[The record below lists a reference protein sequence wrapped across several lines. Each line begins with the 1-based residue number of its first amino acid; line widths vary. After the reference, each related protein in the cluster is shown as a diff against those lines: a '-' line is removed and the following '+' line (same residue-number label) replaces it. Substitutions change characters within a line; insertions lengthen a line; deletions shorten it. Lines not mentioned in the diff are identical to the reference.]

1 MSDQVSLNVD
11 VRTES
16 GKKFAKRLRYRGQ
29 LPAVV
34 YGENAES
41 VACSVDYRTLS
52 DLLKAHGRNA
62 IISLSAGDGSHSTII
77 KDIQYHPV
85 RGEILHVDFHR
96 IDLTRKIVVDV
107 PVHATGSAVGVRIG
121 EGILEQ
127 MLHEIEVECLPTD
140 IPDHIAVDVSALE
153 IGDSLHVS
161 DIVLD
166 GDDLS
171 IVTDSDRTMFAVA
184 APALVIEEE
193 EEEDE
198 EGLVAE
204 GEEGEEGEEM
214 QEPEL
219 IERGRRSRDD
229 EEGDE

>member
-11 VRTES
+11 VRTEA
-16 GKKFAKRLRYRGQ
+16 GKKVAKRLRYRGQ

-34 YGENAES
+34 YGENAAS

-62 IISLSAGDGSHSTII
+62 IISLSAGDTSQSTII

-85 RGEILHVDFHR
+85 LGEILHVDFHR
-96 IDLTRKIVVDV
+96 IDLTRKIVVEV
-107 PVHATGSAVGVRIG
+107 PIHATGSAVGVRIG

-127 MLHEIEVECLPTD
+127 MLHELEVECLPVD
-140 IPDHIAVDVSALE
+140 IPDNVAINVSDLE

-161 DIVLD
+161 DIVLS
-166 GDDLS
+166 GDEMT
-171 IVTDSDRTMFAVA
+171 IVTDDDRTVFAVA
-184 APALVIEEE
+184 APALIVEEEE

-198 EGLVAE
+198 L

-219 IERGRRSRDD
+219 IERGGRRSSDD

>member
-1 MSDQVSLNVD
+1 MSDQISLKVD

-16 GKKFAKRLRYRGQ
+16 GKKFAKHLRYRGQ

-34 YGENAES
+34 YGENAAS
-41 VACSVDYRTLS
+41 VACSVDYRALS

-62 IISLSAGDGSHSTII
+62 IISLSAGDASQSTII

-85 RGEILHVDFHR
+85 RGEMLHVDFHR
-96 IDLTRKIVVDV
+96 IDLARKIVVEV
-107 PVHATGSAVGVRIG
+107 PLHATGSAVGVRIG

-127 MLHEIEVECLPTD
+127 MLHELEVECLPTD
-140 IPDHIAVDVSALE
+140 IPDHIEVDVSDLD

-171 IVTDSDRTMFAVA
+171 IVTDIDRAVFAVA

-193 EEEDE
+193 EVEDE
-198 EGLVAE
+198 EGMVA
-204 GEEGEEGEEM
+204 EGEEGEEM

-219 IERGRRSRDD
+219 IERGRRRDDD

>member
-29 LPAVV
+29 LPGVV
-34 YGENAES
+34 YGEDAAS
-41 VACSVDYRTLS
+41 VACSVDYRALS

-62 IISLSAGDGSHSTII
+62 IISLSAGDASQSTII

-85 RGEILHVDFHR
+85 RGEMLHVDFHR
-96 IDLTRKIVVDV
+96 IDLARKIVVEV
-107 PVHATGSAVGVRIG
+107 PIHATGSAVGVRIS

-127 MLHEIEVECLPTD
+127 MLHELEVECLPTD
-140 IPDHIAVDVSALE
+140 IPDHIEIDVSDLD

-171 IVTDSDRTMFAVA
+171 IVTDIDRTMFAVA

-193 EEEDE
+193 EEVEDE
-198 EGLVAE
+198 EGMVA
-204 GEEGEEGEEM
+204 EGEEGEEM

>member
-1 MSDQVSLNVD
+1 MFDQVSLTVD
-11 VRTES
+11 VRAES
-16 GKKFAKRLRYRGQ
+16 GKKVAKRLRYRGQ

-34 YGENAES
+34 YGEGTAS
-41 VACSVDYRTLS
+41 VACSVDYRALS

-62 IISLSAGDGSHSTII
+62 IISLSAGDARQSTII

-85 RGEILHVDFHR
+85 RGEMLHVDFHR
-96 IDLTRKIVVDV
+96 IDLTRKIVVEV
-107 PVHATGSAVGVRIG
+107 PIRATGSAVGVRIS

-127 MLHEIEVECLPTD
+127 MLHELEVECLPTE
-140 IPDHIAVDVSALE
+140 IPDHIEIDVSDLE

-161 DIVLD
+161 DIVVQ

-171 IVTDSDRTMFAVA
+171 VVTDSDRTVFAVA
-184 APALVIEEE
+184 APALVMEEAE
-193 EEEDE
+193 EGADE

-204 GEEGEEGEEM
+204 GEAGEEM

-219 IERGRRSRDD
+219 IERGRRSSDD
-229 EEGDE
+229 EAGDES

>member
-34 YGENAES
+34 YGENAKS

-62 IISLSAGDGSHSTII
+62 IISLSAGDGSQSTII

-107 PVHATGSAVGVRIG
+107 PVQATGSAVGVRIG

>member
-1 MSDQVSLNVD
+1 MSDQISLKVD

-34 YGENAES
+34 YGEDAAS
-41 VACSVDYRTLS
+41 VACSVDYRALS

-62 IISLSAGDGSHSTII
+62 IISLRAGDANQSTII

-85 RGEILHVDFHR
+85 RGEMLHVDFHR
-96 IDLTRKIVVDV
+96 IDLARKIVVEV
-107 PVHATGSAVGVRIG
+107 PIHATGSAVGVRIG

-127 MLHEIEVECLPTD
+127 MLHELEVECLPTD
-140 IPDHIAVDVSALE
+140 IPDHIEIDVSDLD

-161 DIVLD
+161 DIVLE

-171 IVTDSDRTMFAVA
+171 VVTDIDRTVFAVA
-184 APALVIEEE
+184 APALVLEEE
-193 EEEDE
+193 EEVEDE
-198 EGLVAE
+198 EGLVV
-204 GEEGEEGEEM
+204 EGEEGEEM

-219 IERGRRSRDD
+219 IERGRRRDDD
-229 EEGDE
+229 EEGDES

>member
-1 MSDQVSLNVD
+1 MSDQISLSVD
-11 VRTES
+11 VRAKS
-16 GKKFAKRLRYRGQ
+16 GKKVAKQLRYRGQ

-34 YGENAES
+34 YGENAAS
-41 VACSVDYRTLS
+41 VACSVDYRALS

-62 IISLSAGDGSHSTII
+62 IISLSAGDGSQSTII

-166 GDDLS
+166 GDDLT

>member
-1 MSDQVSLNVD
+1 MSDQISLSVD
-11 VRTES
+11 VRAAS
-16 GKKFAKRLRYRGQ
+16 GKKVAKRLRYSGQ

-34 YGENAES
+34 YGEGAAS
-41 VACSVDYRTLS
+41 VACSVDYRALS

-62 IISLSAGDGSHSTII
+62 IISLSAGDANQSTII

-85 RGEILHVDFHR
+85 RGEMLHVDFHR
-96 IDLTRKIVVDV
+96 IDLKRKIVVDV
-107 PVHATGSAVGVRIG
+107 PIHATGSAVGVRIG

-127 MLHEIEVECLPTD
+127 MLHDLEVECLPTE
-140 IPDHIAVDVSALE
+140 IPDHIEIDVSDLE

-161 DIVLD
+161 DIVLS

-171 IVTDSDRTMFAVA
+171 IVTDDDRTVFAVA
-184 APALVIEEE
+184 APAVVVEEGE

-198 EGLVAE
+198 EGLVA
-204 GEEGEEGEEM
+204 EGEEGEEM

-219 IERGRRSRDD
+219 IERGRRSSDD
-229 EEGDE
+229 EEGEE

>member
-16 GKKFAKRLRYRGQ
+16 GKKFAKRLRYRGR

-62 IISLSAGDGSHSTII
+62 IISLSAGDGSQSTII